1 MPGGPYFLRNS
12 NISLLNRLDVNL
24 KRLVAHPQHV
34 AGQLCAGIVAKVPNC
49 PAPIFLLP
57 VEALGP

>member
-12 NISLLNRLDVNL
+12 NISLLNRLDV

-34 AGQLCAGIVAKVPNC
+34 AGQLCADIVAKVPNC
-49 PAPIFLLP
+49 PASIFLLP